1 VSQLA
6 FLGRRLLAAAIL
18 IVVVSIGVF
27 LMTHLGP
34 GDAALA
40 RSSADAT
47 PEEIAVI
54 REQLGLDRPLA
65 EQYVSWAGG
74 LLHGDLGNSLI
85 TGDPVGET
93 LISRFLV
100 TLSLASLAVLFSV
113 PLAFVGGIIS
123 GSRPGSL
130 LDRTIFNTSS
140 VLIGVPSFFVGL
152 VLIHL
157 VAARGTLFPTYGYTD
172 LVTDPYEWFRHL
184 VLPAITLGLLAA
196 GELTRQLRG
205 SMVDVME
212 RDYIR
217 TAAAKGLRP
226 ALILRRHAFR
236 NAALPALTLLGLL
249 VISLLGGSAVVETVF
264 ALPGLGREI
273 VTATLGGD
281 IPLIQG
287 IVLVI
292 AVLAIVINTVVD
304 ISYRLLD
311 PRVKIS

>member
-1 VSQLA
+1 MSQLA

-236 NAALPALTLLGLL
+236 NAALPALTLLG
-249 VISLLGGSAVVETVF
+249 GSAVVKTVF